1 MENNLETTR
10 VALEEKKVAL
20 ENRMDELSSIQQ
32 NLVQT
37 RAETLLADAI
47 NVYPEA
53 NIVITNRYSSAIY
66 VNAKNEDGGQKEIL
80 SIHTRRNFGSNYLNT
95 YATTIDTEFELKR
108 LMFNGKVAQLFL
120 NDPELYNKLFA
131 PTEVSEEYDAADIE
145 HNAVTRALRENN
157 NAIKQAFTDMQ
168 INKLKAGQEI
178 EFNEFKTIIYGRGK
192 WECVFRVIKM
202 KAEWVSNKKAN
213 VTFVCKYWDDRND
226 GYETLTRLN
235 VLDKYIISALYH
247 M

>member
-20 ENRMDELSSIQQ
+20 VNKMAELASIQQ
-32 NLVQT
+32 NIVET
-37 RAETLLADAI
+37 RAKELLADAV

-53 NIVITNRYSSAIY
+53 NITVVNLYSESIY
-66 VNAKNEDGGQKEIL
+66 VNVKDEDGRQKEIL

-120 NDPELYNKLFA
+120 DDPELYNKLFV
-131 PTEVSEEYDAADIE
+131 PTEVSEEYDAINTE
-145 HNAVTRALRENN
+145 HHDVNRALREINQT
-157 NAIKQAFTDMQ
+157 IKQAFIDEQ
-168 INKLKAGQEI
+168 ISKLKAGQEI
-178 EFNEFKTIIYGRGK
+178 EFNEFKTITYGRGK

-213 VTFVCKYWDDRND
+213 VTFVCKYWDDRDD
-226 GYETLTRLN
+226 GCEILTRPN